1 MKIQSLFTWGEPGG
15 RWPQGSVAQQ
25 CDLKEKKKRLF
36 SSFCLDIFSVLELA
50 TS

>member
-25 CDLKEKKKRLF
+25 CDLKEKKKEAFLILLF
-36 SSFCLDIFSVLELA
+36 GHLQCP
-50 TS
+50 